1 MNSIIFCL
9 NSFFL
14 QPCLT
19 GYPIMEICCFLYYF
33 EISGSQLFFVGEP
46 LTKEEMEEREI
57 RRRRRQKDKKTD
69 FAKKLTH
76 NFSVDFLLV
85 GNFFLRK
92 KN

>member
-1 MNSIIFCL
+1 MSDRLSNYGNL
-9 NSFFL
+9 LFFVL
-14 QPCLT
+14 FRNFWFT
-19 GYPIMEICCFLYYF
+19 T
-33 EISGSQLFFVGEP
+33 FFVGEP